1 MDIYVGSIPFK
12 LKEEELKALFEK
24 HGEVASAKIIVDKI
38 TRQNKGFG
46 FVEMPNDDEALA
58 AIEALN
64 GSEVEGRAINVSKS
78 EPKEKKSFGGGGG
91 GGGFGKGKNPYLG
104 GGGGGG
110 FGKGGFKGNS
120 KGFNS
125 NRGFNRKSS

>member
-12 LKEEELKALFEK
+12 LKEAQLKELFEK
-24 HGEVASAKIIVDKI
+24 FGEVTSSKIIIDKI

-46 FVEMPNDDEALA
+46 FVTMPDDSAAQL

-64 GSEVEGRAINVSKS
+64 GSELDGRSIIVSRS
-78 EPKEKKSFGGGGG
+78 EPKDKARMIQDSMKQSGQGHPGSGGGKG
-91 GGGFGKGKNPYLG
+91 GKG
-104 GGGGGG
+104 
-110 FGKGGFKGNS
+110 GGFKGNS

-125 NRGFNRKSS
+125 NRSFNRKSS